1 MAGIEPIT
9 LPVSLEMT
17 ETGKALIANIIA
29 EVLLND
35 LRKGDASDIRSF
47 IRSEMRRALADITA
61 ELQRG
66 IHHE

>member
-61 ELQRG
+61 ELRRG